1 MLEVLL
7 SPLTLVFVWSLGL
20 LACWRRLSRALRV
33 LGASGAALLLL
44 LCAPLGAN
52 LLVHWLETR
61 VPPEDVCAP
70 QDPADIVLLAGGYD
84 HPPASVGDYGA
95 LTQESWRRLH
105 SATGR
110 VQASP
115 GVKLWI
121 AGGGFQQVKE
131 SRTLAELAQ
140 AWGVPER
147 SIEVEDASTTTWEAA
162 FALRGRAPRH
172 VRLVSSA
179 SHLPRAM
186 IAFRAAG
193 FRPCASPSH
202 SAYLPA
208 RGPWALLPQAS
219 AVKKAADA
227 MYELAGMLEYRRR
240 KPDRQ

>member
-7 SPLTLVFVWSLGL
+7 SPLTLAFVWLLGL
-20 LACWRRLSRALRV
+20 LACWRRLSRAPRV
-33 LGASGAALLLL
+33 LGVSAAAVLLL

-52 LLVHWLETR
+52 LLVRWLETR
-61 VPPEDVCAP
+61 ISPADVCAP
-70 QDPADIVLLAGGYD
+70 QDRADIVLLAGGYD
-84 HPPASVGDYGA
+84 RPPVDAGDYGA

-105 SATGR
+105 SAAELAK
-110 VQASP
+110 ASP
-115 GVKLWI
+115 GARLWI
-121 AGGGFQQVKE
+121 AGGGFQPVKE
-131 SRTLAELAQ
+131 SRTLAQLAH
-140 AWGVPER
+140 AWDVPEQ
-147 SIEVEDASTTTWEAA
+147 SIEVEDVSTTTWEAA
-162 FALRGRAPRH
+162 FALRDRAPRH

-193 FRPCASPSH
+193 FQPCASPSH

-227 MYELAGMLEYRRR
+227 MYELVGMLEYRRR
-240 KPDRQ
+240 RPDRP